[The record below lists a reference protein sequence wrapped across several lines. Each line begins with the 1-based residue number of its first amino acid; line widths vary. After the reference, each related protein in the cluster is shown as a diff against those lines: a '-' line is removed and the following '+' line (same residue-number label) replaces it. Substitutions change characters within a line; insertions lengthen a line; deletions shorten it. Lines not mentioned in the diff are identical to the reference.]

1 MTAEQLI
8 NDQLVWS
15 LLMITGVLSALV
27 VGGLVAGGWGHPVGL
42 YLVEG

>member
-27 VGGLVAGGWGHPVGL
+27 VGGLVAGAIQWV
-42 YLVEG
+42 YTWWRDR